1 MASREQSR
9 DATPGGYSEN
19 AAAASTA
26 GYRRGRNP
34 HVLRR
39 APRLRS
45 VRGEDR
51 TLCTAGCLEVSRLTS
66 KPGMPANDRCELC
79 RPVAAIGATPSSSV
93 FWRRTGVEPLPDFE
107 HNLPHRV
114 VKQSSP
120 GDGGCLSAIGI
131 ARGLISCRGV

>member
-19 AAAASTA
+19 AAAASAA

-39 APRLRS
+39 APRSRS

-79 RPVAAIGATPSSSV
+79 RPMAAIGAEPPL
-93 FWRRTGVEPLPDFE
+93 TGQASGGRSYPLPTFIRSAE
-107 HNLPHRV
+107 ALLPAADGRSIECRC
-114 VKQSSP
+114 VKWQP
-120 GDGGCLSAIGI
+120 W
-131 ARGLISCRGV
+131 